1 MHPAGT
7 RLSMSVTTFQD
18 LPLADRDREWDG
30 DAAEKRV
37 RKWADA
43 EEKPNEKYRN
53 AHVWYDSDKKD
64 NFTAYKLLIAD
75 VVDGELKVVPRA
87 VMAAAAIVDGA
98 RGGINIPADEV
109 DQVKKHLAKYYKKMG
124 ETPPWERKR

>member
-1 MHPAGT
+1 MA
-7 RLSMSVTTFQD
+7 VTAFQD

-37 RKWADA
+37 RQWAGA

-109 DQVKKHLAKYYKKMG
+109 DRVKNHLAKYYKKMG

>member
-1 MHPAGT
+1 
-7 RLSMSVTTFQD
+7 
-18 LPLADRDREWDG
+18 
-30 DAAEKRV
+30 V
-37 RKWADA
+37 RKWAGA

-75 VVDGELKVVPRA
+75 VVDGELKAVPRA

-109 DQVKKHLAKYYKKMG
+109 DQVKNHLAKYYKKMG
-124 ETPPWERKR
+124 ETPPWERER